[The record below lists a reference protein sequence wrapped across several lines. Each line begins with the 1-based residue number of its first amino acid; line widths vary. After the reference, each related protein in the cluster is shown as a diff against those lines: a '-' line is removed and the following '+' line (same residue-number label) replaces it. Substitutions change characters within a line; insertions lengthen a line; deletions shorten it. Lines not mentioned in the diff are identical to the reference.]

1 MAQTEGLEMRKYEY
15 ISVRV
20 PANGISI
27 STKWDYR
34 ALCVI
39 LRILKAEREGGLCTW
54 LGGVVG
60 QGLKRFRVFKRIET
74 RGWLNSEWGSSV
86 GVKDN
91 IILDD
96 ENGYGFGLIAFF
108 SIWVEVSM
116 CVCMSC

>member
-39 LRILKAEREGGLCTW
+39 LRILKAEREGG
-54 LGGVVG
+54 VVH
-60 QGLKRFRVFKRIET
+60 VT
-74 RGWLNSEWGSSV
+74 RGCGWAGVETISS
-86 GVKDN
+86 
-91 IILDD
+91 
-96 ENGYGFGLIAFF
+96 F
-108 SIWVEVSM
+108 
-116 CVCMSC
+116 